1 MNRLANILFQ
11 GPLRLVGMLRASPT
25 QISAPN
31 ERTHTTIETGE
42 VEEEADEQ
50 EKKKKKKKKM
60 GSWRERKYEFSKP
73 VSAVWD
79 GARVIPPA
87 GWDRMKKGLW
97 PQQME
102 DRWVIAHVAAAEA
115 DGGEGEGIVLA
126 RSWTRY
132 PLTQITVIPSGADG
146 CSRRIT
152 KITWE
157 GDEERWRVYDR
168 KSEAKK
174 LVVRF
179 ARGAFQVDLA
189 NDNES
194 DED

>member
-11 GPLRLVGMLRASPT
+11 GPLRLAGMLRASPMQST
-25 QISAPN
+25 TPT
-31 ERTHTTIETGE
+31 ERTHATTEEATDEEETG
-42 VEEEADEQ
+42 
-50 EKKKKKKKKM
+50 

-73 VSAVWD
+73 VSAAWD
-79 GARVIPPA
+79 EARVIPSD
-87 GWDRMKKGLW
+87 GWERMKKGLW

-115 DGGEGEGIVLA
+115 NGGEEEGIVLA
-126 RSWTRY
+126 RSWTGY
-132 PLTQITVIPSGADG
+132 PLAQITVIPSGADG
-146 CSRRIT
+146 SSRRIT

-157 GDEERWRVYDR
+157 EDEERWRVDDR

-174 LVVRF
+174 HVVRF
-179 ARGAFQVDLA
+179 ARGVFRVDLT
-189 NDNES
+189 NDSES

>member
-1 MNRLANILFQ
+1 MNRVANIVFQ

-25 QISAPN
+25 QNSAPN
-31 ERTHTTIETGE
+31 ERTHTTMETGK
-42 VEEEADEQ
+42 VEEEADEE
-50 EKKKKKKKKM
+50 EKKK

-73 VSAVWD
+73 VSAAWD

-87 GWDRMKKGLW
+87 GWERMKKGLW

-115 DGGEGEGIVLA
+115 NGGEGEGIVLA

-157 GDEERWRVYDR
+157 GDEERWRVDDR

-179 ARGAFQVDLA
+179 ARGVFQVDLA
-189 NDNES
+189 NDSESNE
-194 DED
+194 D

>member
-50 EKKKKKKKKM
+50 EKKKKKKL

-115 DGGEGEGIVLA
+115 DGGEGEGIVL
-126 RSWTRY
+126 
-132 PLTQITVIPSGADG
+132 VIPSGADG
-146 CSRRIT
+146 CSKRIT

-157 GDEERWRVYDR
+157 GDEERWRVDDR
-168 KSEAKK
+168 KSDAKK

-179 ARGAFQVDLA
+179 ARGVSQVDLA

>member
-1 MNRLANILFQ
+1 M
-11 GPLRLVGMLRASPT
+11 
-25 QISAPN
+25 
-31 ERTHTTIETGE
+31 ETAE
-42 VEEEADEQ
+42 VEEEADE
-50 EKKKKKKKKM
+50 EAKKK

-73 VSAVWD
+73 VSTAWD
-79 GARVIPPA
+79 DARVILPA
-87 GWDRMKKGLW
+87 GWERMKKGLW

-102 DRWVIAHVAAAEA
+102 DRWVIAHVATAEA
-115 DGGEGEGIVLA
+115 NGGEGEGIVLA

-132 PLTQITVIPSGADG
+132 PLAQITVVPSGADG

-157 GDEERWRVYDR
+157 GDEKRWRVDDR

-179 ARGAFQVDLA
+179 ARGVFKVDLA
-189 NDNES
+189 NDSEYEG
-194 DED
+194 D

>member
-50 EKKKKKKKKM
+50 EKKKKKKKM

-87 GWDRMKKGLW
+87 GWDRMNKGLW
-97 PQQME
+97 PRQME

-126 RSWTRY
+126 RSWT
-132 PLTQITVIPSGADG
+132 
-146 CSRRIT
+146 SRRIT

-157 GDEERWRVYDR
+157 GDEERWRVDDR

-179 ARGAFQVDLA
+179 ARGVFQVDLA

-194 DED
+194 NED